1 MAIFFLI
8 VGGALFYL
16 MRYLGN
22 VWGIIASRSGP
33 FFPPIFQR
41 GARAD
46 PASNSRKLPGV
57 IQLTDDSP

>member
-22 VWGIIASRSGP
+22 VWGPGYHREQVGAVL
-33 FFPPIFQR
+33 PPNFSEGR
-41 GARAD
+41 
-46 PASNSRKLPGV
+46 PG
-57 IQLTDDSP
+57 